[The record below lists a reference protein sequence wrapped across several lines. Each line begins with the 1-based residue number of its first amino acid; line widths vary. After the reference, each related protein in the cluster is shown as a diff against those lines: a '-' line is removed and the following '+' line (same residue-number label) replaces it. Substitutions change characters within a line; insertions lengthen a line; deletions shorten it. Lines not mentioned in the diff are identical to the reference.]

1 MKYAVITPYY
11 IESTEKLW
19 RCHASVKAQ
28 SIPADH
34 IMVADGHPNPAIDG
48 WPATH
53 IRLPI
58 RQNDA
63 GYTPRMI
70 GLLTASALDY
80 DGYLLLDADNWF
92 EPNHVAQMAL
102 AQRRTG
108 AEIVTCPRNLRR
120 LDGSLMAVCTESD
133 GVHFNDFNCYL
144 FTREALAQL
153 RPLCFADRR
162 KAYFT
167 DRALWTHLRAGK
179 ARIARASLPTV
190 NYETTILA
198 HYVAAGETPP
208 PQAKDVI
215 FFTDTNSTKSLTV
228 EDNARFRQDPRY
240 RLAPLTYNDPDLG
253 SGR

>member
-11 IESTEKLW
+11 KEPTEKLW

-28 SIPADH
+28 NVPTDH
-34 IMVADGHPNPAIDG
+34 IMVADGHPDPEVDN
-48 WPATH
+48 WPVMH
-53 IRLPI
+53 LRLPVSL
-58 RQNDA
+58 NDS
-63 GYTPRMI
+63 GDTPRVI
-70 GLLTASALDY
+70 GLMAAAALDY

-102 AQRRTG
+102 TQRRTG
-108 AEIVTCPRNLRR
+108 VEIVTCPRNLRR

-167 DRALWTHLRAGK
+167 DRALWTHLRASK

-228 EDNARFRQDPRY
+228 EDNAKFRKDPRY
-240 RLAPLTYNDPDLG
+240 RLAPVTYNDPDLG